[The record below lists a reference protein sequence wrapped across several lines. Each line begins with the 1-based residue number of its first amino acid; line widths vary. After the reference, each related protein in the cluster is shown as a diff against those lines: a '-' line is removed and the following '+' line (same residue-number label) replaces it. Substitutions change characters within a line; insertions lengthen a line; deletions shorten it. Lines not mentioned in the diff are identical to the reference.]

1 MKLEPLYSIKVQC
14 IHCEHQFETS
24 RVRPSFKKAYRTDTD
39 FCAYYKSENPDYY
52 VVRICPSCGFA
63 STENSMVKLNDKQRS
78 AFQAQIASRWERR
91 DFGGRR
97 SLEEAL
103 ETYKLGLLCAQII
116 GERERIIASLLH
128 HIAWLYRYQQNQ
140 EQEKRFLTYSL
151 ESYIRVF
158 ELEGVGANDAK
169 LLYLI
174 GEIHRRLGQ
183 YQEAVQWFGRV
194 VQDQRIVDAAMIRAS
209 REQWRVASEQLREE
223 KGHALGAE

>member
-14 IHCEHQFETS
+14 IHCEHEFETS

-39 FCAYYKSENPDYY
+39 FCSYYKSENPDYY

-63 STENSMVKLNDKQRS
+63 STENSMIKLNDKQRS
-78 AFQAQIASRWERR
+78 AFQTQIASRWESR

-128 HIAWLYRYQQNQ
+128 HIAWLYRYQENQ
-140 EQEKRFLTYSL
+140 EQESRFLRHSL

-183 YQEAVQWFGRV
+183 YQEAVQWFARV
-194 VQDQRIVDAAMIRAS
+194 VQDQKIVDAAMIRAS

-223 KGHALGAE
+223 RGHALGAE

>member
-1 MKLEPLYSIKVQC
+1 M
-14 IHCEHQFETS
+14 
-24 RVRPSFKKAYRTDTD
+24 
-39 FCAYYKSENPDYY
+39 
-52 VVRICPSCGFA
+52 
-63 STENSMVKLNDKQRS
+63 
-78 AFQAQIASRWERR
+78 
-91 DFGGRR
+91 
-97 SLEEAL
+97 
-103 ETYKLGLLCAQII
+103 LCAQII

-128 HIAWLYRYQQNQ
+128 HIAWLYRYQENQ
-140 EQEKRFLTYSL
+140 EQERRFLRYSL

-183 YQEAVQWFGRV
+183 YQEAVQWFARV
-194 VQDQRIVDAAMIRAS
+194 VQDQKIVDAAMIRAS